1 MKKTAHAVTWSTLL
15 LALLGLAAACCGPKP
30 DPQRP
35 RVREADTGP
44 RDADSR
50 PGPRPDEDVQIG
62 GLMGTIDAAA
72 VEKAFEGKMNQ
83 VRACRASH
91 GAGLGYV
98 SGTIQFFFVI
108 GTDGVPVRVVLEK
121 SELGQHE
128 LEACLLG
135 IARGLKFVKPTGGR
149 AEVRYSMD
157 IPAEGDQPQT
167 WEPSKVKRAITARS
181 KEIMGCRVGG
191 KPGAFQVT
199 FYVLPQGKV
208 GAAGVASTEDLPD
221 GFAAC
226 VAKVILGTTFPD
238 PLGEVARV
246 TYEF

>member
-1 MKKTAHAVTWSTLL
+1 MKTTTHAVTWSTLL
-15 LALLGLAAACCGPKP
+15 LTLLGFVAACGPKP
-30 DPQRP
+30 DPKRP
-35 RVREADTGP
+35 RAREADTGP
-44 RDADSR
+44 REGDSR

-108 GTDGVPVRVVLEK
+108 GTDGVPTRVVLEK

-128 LEACLLG
+128 LEACLLA

-157 IPAEGDQPQT
+157 LPAEGDQPQT

-181 KEIMGCRVGG
+181 KDLASCRVGG
-191 KPGAFQVT
+191 KPGAFVIT
-199 FYVLPQGKV
+199 FYVLPGGKV
-208 GAAGVASTEDLPD
+208 RTAGVASAEDLPE

-238 PLGEVARV
+238 PLGEVARA

>member
-1 MKKTAHAVTWSTLL
+1 MTNHRFERPLL
-15 LALLGLAAACCGPKP
+15 LLTMMSLSFACGPKQ
-30 DPQRP
+30 DPERP
-35 RVREADTGP
+35 RARDPEAGTPGGDKRPAP
-44 RDADSR
+44 RSDD
-50 PGPRPDEDVQIG
+50 DVQIG

-83 VRACRASH
+83 VRSCRQSH
-91 GAGLGYV
+91 GGGLGYV
-98 SGTIQFFFVI
+98 SGTVQFFFVI
-108 GTDGVPVRVVLEK
+108 GTDGIPTRVTLEK

-135 IARGLKFVKPTGGR
+135 IARGLKFVKPTGGK

-157 IPAEGDQPQT
+157 LPAEGDQPKT
-167 WEPSKVKRAITARS
+167 WEPSKVKRAMSSRA
-181 KEIMGCRVGG
+181 KEIAACRVGG
-191 KPGAFQVT
+191 KPDSFTVT
-199 FYVLPQGKV
+199 FYVLPQGK
-208 GAAGVASTEDLPD
+208 AQTAGVASAQDLPE

-246 TYEF
+246 SYEF